1 MKVHEEIDDNLRSF
15 IEAQHVFF
23 VATAP
28 DNADGHINVSPKG
41 LAGSFRVLGP
51 HRFAFLD
58 YGGSGAETIAHL
70 QQNGRITVM
79 FAAFDGPPNIVRLFG
94 TGRVH
99 FADAPEFA
107 ELRDQFP
114 VVHNRLRVIIDVE
127 VTRVQD
133 SCGYA
138 VPLMTF
144 EADRDRLTANWVDRD
159 PDSLDAYWAAKNPV
173 SIDGLPAMPP
183 AKSPRVLTNGSRV
196 RSTERQSASH

>member
-1 MKVHEEIDDNLRSF
+1 MKVHEEIDDSIRAF

-28 DNADGHINVSPKG
+28 SVSSGHINVSPKG
-41 LAGSFRVLGP
+41 LAGSFAVLSP
-51 HRFAFLD
+51 RRFAYLD

-70 QQNGRITVM
+70 QENGRITVM

-94 TGRVH
+94 RGRVW
-99 FADAPEFA
+99 FAGDPEFDG
-107 ELRDQFP
+107 LRAQFP

-159 PDSLDAYWAAKNPV
+159 PDSLAAYWAAKNPT
-173 SIDGLPAMPP
+173 SIDGLPAMPHASVGRRRAP
-183 AKSPRVLTNGSRV
+183 AAG
-196 RSTERQSASH
+196 